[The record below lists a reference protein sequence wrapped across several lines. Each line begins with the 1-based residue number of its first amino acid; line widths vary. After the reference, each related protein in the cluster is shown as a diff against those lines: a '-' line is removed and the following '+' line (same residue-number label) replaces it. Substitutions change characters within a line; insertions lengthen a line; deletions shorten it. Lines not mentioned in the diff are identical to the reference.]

1 LASIYEEVWDLYYT
15 RAHMETL
22 LKRAVVTNVPMFSLA
37 KVLIQFSTMM
47 QLEKVHPL
55 QSGLIRMTHPG
66 ERRPGLP
73 AESAWL
79 FYPRYVRELVVRN
92 AGFVRTMLWV
102 LSATRR
108 ISRDPNRHAYSDM
121 ALTPVEDDEDE
132 TFDYLT
138 KTDGAKAAI
147 DHLKKVAALTHKVSE
162 PLVIVSPGT
171 VPAAPIA
178 PIPPL

>member
-1 LASIYEEVWDLYYT
+1 ML
-15 RAHMETL
+15 
-22 LKRAVVTNVPMFSLA
+22 SLA

-55 QSGLIRMTHPG
+55 QSGLIRMKHIT

-73 AESAWL
+73 PENAL
-79 FYPRYVRELVVRN
+79 MFYAGYIRDLIVRN

-102 LSATRR
+102 LSMTRR
-108 ISRDPNRHAYSDM
+108 IARDPNRYAYSDM

-147 DHLKKVAALTHKVSE
+147 DHLKKVAELTHKVRE
-162 PLVIVSPGT
+162 PHAALSPSL
-171 VPAAPIA
+171 VPAAPV
-178 PIPPL
+178 PPL